1 MKGEHTSSEYSP
13 PKVTDHGSVEKV
25 TGDLDLAGDD
35 GLLGGS

>member
-1 MKGEHTSSEYSP
+1 MKGENTTNEYTP
-13 PKVTDHGSVEKV
+13 PELTDHGSVEKV